1 MAYGILVPQPG
12 IEPAPLGLEL
22 GSLNH
27 WATKEAPTLHS
38 YRAAV
43 WGEAAQRS
51 SGAGEEGNRVGWE
64 ERF

>member
-51 SGAGEEGNRVGWE
+51 SGYGV
-64 ERF
+64 F